1 MSINLVMPMGGAGTR
16 FANLGYE
23 SPKPLID
30 LNGRHFFEYAADSIL
45 KHCKVESIT
54 FVVLKDHIERF
65 AIDKAVLKYAPDA
78 GIVVLGHVLNGAVLT
93 CKRGAETINNDLPLI
108 FCDCDLMFRSEKLYA
123 YADGTAGGS
132 DYKTDGAAGRSDY
145 KTDGAA
151 GGSDYKNGELDGWL
165 VTFENSEPRFSYV
178 KTDEN
183 GFVTETREKE
193 VISNRAVCGAYGF
206 RNRELFLS
214 YAEKYMDNC
223 PYNEYFMSGIY
234 NLMIKEGKR
243 IGEFPTDEF
252 LSFGTPDEY
261 NQAREILK
269 NADKDK

>member
-1 MSINLVMPMGGAGTR
+1 MSINLIMPMGGAGTR

-30 LNGRHFFEYAADSIL
+30 LNGRHFFEYAADSVK
-45 KHCKVESIT
+45 KHCNVSSIT
-54 FVVLKDHIERF
+54 FVVLKEHIERF
-65 AIDKAVLKYAPDA
+65 GIDKAVLEYAPDA
-78 GIVVLGHVLNGAVLT
+78 RIVVLDHVLNGAVLT

-108 FCDCDLMFRSEKLYA
+108 FCDCDLMFRSEKLYS
-123 YADGTAGGS
+123 YA
-132 DYKTDGAAGRSDY
+132 
-145 KTDGAA
+145 DGAA

-178 KTDEN
+178 RTDEK

-193 VISNRAVCGAYGF
+193 VISSRAVCGAYGF
-206 RNRELFLS
+206 RNKELFLS

-234 NLMIKEGKR
+234 NLMIEEGKR

-261 NQAREILK
+261 KQAREILK